1 MKKEQIQV
9 GCYTIIGD
17 RKSQQDTMQY
27 AWKGD
32 DTVLAVV
39 CDGMGGM
46 SGGERAS
53 RKAVDVIFKNFADS
67 VLGKCRGQRN
77 LLSGY
82 TGNPHGNQDAQ
93 LQSQAGTAS
102 EFRENHGGGS
112 KKRKHERTWRSAD
125 QFSWHWRTSPCG
137 FRKPGNTYE
146 SGRHRNSCQRRSLQ
160 KPHSSSD
167 PGDC

>member
-67 VLGKCRGQRN
+67 FV
-77 LLSGY
+77 
-82 TGNPHGNQDAQ
+82 TDETQD
-93 LQSQAGTAS
+93 
-102 EFRENHGGGS
+102 
-112 KKRKHERTWRSAD
+112 RKSTRLNSSHSAK
-125 QFSWHWRTSPCG
+125 SRMP
-137 FRKPGNTYE
+137 
-146 SGRHRNSCQRRSLQ
+146 
-160 KPHSSSD
+160 SSA
-167 PGDC
+167 